1 MGIILQPEQ
10 AVFVYCKNI
19 YIAII
24 NEKTDHEFEK
34 KQEGLEGEKGRVKW
48 CNEMML

>member
-1 MGIILQPEQ
+1 MKTNIGTILQPEQ

-34 KQEGLEGEKGRVKW
+34 KQGVYEEVWREKREG
-48 CNEMML
+48 